1 MYSYDL
7 SSFLYVDFATIK
19 LTDGMSVRGLEGQ
32 KEKEREGID
41 ENGKKKWRILSA
53 LYSSFGISKA
63 FFDLINGQYC
73 KFYVC
78 FNRLCILI

>member
-41 ENGKKKWRILSA
+41 ENGETNGEYYQ
-53 LYSSFGISKA
+53 LYIHPLEFLRH
-63 FFDLINGQYC
+63 FLT
-73 KFYVC
+73 
-78 FNRLCILI
+78 

>member
-19 LTDGMSVRGLEGQ
+19 LTDGMSVRGLEVQ

-41 ENGKKKWRILSA
+41 ENGKKMENTISFIFILWN
-53 LYSSFGISKA
+53 F
-63 FFDLINGQYC
+63 
-73 KFYVC
+73 
-78 FNRLCILI
+78 